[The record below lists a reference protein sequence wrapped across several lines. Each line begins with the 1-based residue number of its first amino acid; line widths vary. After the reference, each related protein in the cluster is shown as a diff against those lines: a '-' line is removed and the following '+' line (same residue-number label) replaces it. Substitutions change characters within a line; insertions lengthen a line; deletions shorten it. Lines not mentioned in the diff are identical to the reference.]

1 MLKYVKKKH
10 SIIRIFKLFS
20 NDVKK
25 DYIIESKSIFKIK
38 IRGNAPSVHF
48 FVFNSHIFRPR
59 AGKICR
65 GSKVDRGVGMAA

>member
-1 MLKYVKKKH
+1 MLKKTV
-10 SIIRIFKLFS
+10 
-20 NDVKK
+20 
-25 DYIIESKSIFKIK
+25 IESKSIFRIK

-65 GSKVDRGVGMAA
+65 GSKMDRGVGMAA